1 MNAEQY
7 FSELLAEFPIL
18 KAEIENEDYEMVHS
32 RMEIFS
38 NYNIEQIKSKKFSE
52 LKRCFDFQES
62 RIGKLNSD
70 LINALNVSYCESLL
84 LGDCASE
91 MNEIIKLM
99 PKKKKKMYKDYDEY
113 YTKLWETYNKKPNA

>member
-1 MNAEQY
+1 MNSEEY
-7 FSELLAEFPIL
+7 FSKLIAEFPIL
-18 KAEIENEDYEMVHS
+18 KAEIENEDSEMIHT

-38 NYNIEQIKSKKFSE
+38 DYNIEQIKVHNISE

-62 RIGKLNSD
+62 CIEKLSLE

-84 LGDCASE
+84 LGKYSSE

-99 PKKKKKMYKDYDEY
+99 KPKLK
-113 YTKLWETYNKKPNA
+113 ETYTEYEKYYLKLTKKE